1 MRKTRDVLPS
11 LEVDLGNLGKFDL
24 SFNEVNIEDADLS
37 NAIMQ
42 QPSIYAWYS
51 AVEEELTR
59 ILKVKKLEYDKWYG
73 DKRMSLLQ
81 TSTSK
86 LTVKDLDCMMDSD
99 DVGFSLRKE
108 IIETESKIDRVKG
121 YLVALGMRHSV
132 LLELSERE
140 RWGWSQTKTERF
152 RDSEVDPEV
161 VGQKYRKVRKDE
173 D

>member
-1 MRKTRDVLPS
+1 MRKTREVLPG
-11 LEVDLGNLGKFDL
+11 LEVNLDNLGKFNL
-24 SFNEVNIEDADLS
+24 TFEEVNIEDADLG
-37 NAIMQ
+37 NALLQ

-73 DKRMSLLQ
+73 EKRMGLSQ
-81 TSTSK
+81 TATSK

-99 DVGFSLRKE
+99 EIGFSLRKE
-108 IIETESKIDRVKG
+108 IIDTESKIDRVKG

-140 RWGWSQTKTERF
+140 RWGWSQTKSEKYSE
-152 RDSEVDPEV
+152 SEVNPEV
-161 VGQKYRKVRKDE
+161 VGQKYRKVRKNE